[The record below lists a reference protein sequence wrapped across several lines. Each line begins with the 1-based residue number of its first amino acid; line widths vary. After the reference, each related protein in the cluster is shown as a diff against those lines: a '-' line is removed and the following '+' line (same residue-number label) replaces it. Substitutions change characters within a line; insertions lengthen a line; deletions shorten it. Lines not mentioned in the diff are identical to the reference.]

1 MAIGEGAA
9 IGDNTVIFPNVTI
22 GPGARV
28 GADCVIHSNVAL
40 RERVTIGNRV
50 ILQNGVVIGSDGYG
64 FVRRG
69 DGTHEKIPQVATVVI
84 EDDVELGANTTVDR
98 PAVGETRIRSGT
110 KIDNL
115 VQIGHG
121 VTVGRNV
128 LMAAQVGIAGSTD
141 IEDDVVFGGQ
151 VGVGGHLT
159 IGRGSIAVGQS
170 GVTNSLDAGAMVA
183 GYPAI
188 DSREWRKASVIF
200 KRLPELKRRI
210 EELEARA
217 GRADRSQRRRARR
230 PVSVMRGVLVVLALA
245 AAGVAPAYAQTP
257 APVPAAG
264 RRRVPVALRLSRQHG
279 APRQRRS
286 PLRVGRELR
295 RRARHRRLRRAG
307 ARRSSRTTR
316 RSSAANSARSIPT
329 RATTRSRGPRP
340 ARIGAVEAAGVFHH
354 VSRHLSDRPKRF
366 PVDWNM
372 IGGRIAG
379 IRRAR
384 PDRAARRASTSA
396 ASSRRR
402 TSTTAGKWKR
412 RARRAS
418 RFVPG
423 WRSSRAAASGC
434 VGVDGSRDRGTQY
447 GFRGEGGV
455 RLDGRGAA
463 LELFVA
469 AERRLDPYQLEFSTV
484 TWLTM
489 GFRISSPAPLRM
501 P

>member
-1 MAIGEGAA
+1 VKLRELAERLACRLEGDGEVEIVRVAGIQHAEPGDLTFLANPKYESAMAQTRASAVLLKDDAPKAPCAMLRTAEPYLAFARAVGLFAPAWRPAAGVDPLTAVAADARIGRNVSIGAFVAIGAGAV

-22 GPGARV
+22 GPGTQV

-69 DGTHEKIPQVATVVI
+69 DGTHEKIPQVATVII

-98 PAVGETRIRSGT
+98 PAVGETRIRNGA

-170 GVTNSLDAGAMVA
+170 GVTNSLDAGQMVA

-210 EELEARA
+210 EDLEAR
-217 GRADRSQRRRARR
+217 
-230 PVSVMRGVLVVLALA
+230 LA
-245 AAGVAPAYAQTP
+245 ALMP
-257 APVPAAG
+257 
-264 RRRVPVALRLSRQHG
+264 
-279 APRQRRS
+279 
-286 PLRVGRELR
+286 
-295 RRARHRRLRRAG
+295 
-307 ARRSSRTTR
+307 
-316 RSSAANSARSIPT
+316 
-329 RATTRSRGPRP
+329 
-340 ARIGAVEAAGVFHH
+340 
-354 VSRHLSDRPKRF
+354 
-366 PVDWNM
+366 
-372 IGGRIAG
+372 
-379 IRRAR
+379 
-384 PDRAARRASTSA
+384 
-396 ASSRRR
+396 
-402 TSTTAGKWKR
+402 
-412 RARRAS
+412 
-418 RFVPG
+418 
-423 WRSSRAAASGC
+423 
-434 VGVDGSRDRGTQY
+434 RGTPGDWRQ
-447 GFRGEGGV
+447 
-455 RLDGRGAA
+455 
-463 LELFVA
+463 
-469 AERRLDPYQLEFSTV
+469 
-484 TWLTM
+484 
-489 GFRISSPAPLRM
+489 
-501 P
+501 